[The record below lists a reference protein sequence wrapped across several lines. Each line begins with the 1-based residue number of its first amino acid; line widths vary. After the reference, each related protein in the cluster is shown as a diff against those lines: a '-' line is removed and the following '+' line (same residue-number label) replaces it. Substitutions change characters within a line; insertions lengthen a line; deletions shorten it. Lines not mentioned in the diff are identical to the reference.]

1 MWDQLVLLDRDLV
14 RMTFIVGVAVSVL
27 LYERTHLTTGSIVVP
42 GYIGVQLLNPG
53 SLLVTAINSV
63 LTYILVSRVIP
74 KYTVVYGRARFL
86 LNIVVSVALSVT
98 FATVMGAA
106 APSAAVSFETIG
118 YVIPALIA
126 YDMNRQGPRKT
137 GSAVALAGVLA
148 VIPALL
154 IVAMRPEI
162 VDLPLP
168 FDSGMLDVGEFWL
181 PFTALISTAMST
193 MLQSGHRLR
202 CGGFIGA
209 MYLGLSAVN
218 PWNTLYLMAVALV
231 TYVLVHYG
239 LKPMMI
245 VFGRRKFATMMMVG
259 ALLSWSCLEIIE
271 LMHPGGIKLA
281 DMPIAALAVPA
292 LLANDMERSSV
303 VEVLTGSVLAATAT
317 LSAVLV
323 IAGAVDASAIPFWAL
338 PSLVISVA
346 VLALPWLAPAMTAR
360 HAVLRRSLVRVR
372 EQSWVPDRVAT
383 GQRVARPTSSRPVGR
398 STA

>member
-1 MWDQLVLLDRDLV
+1 MWDQFVLLDRDLV
-14 RMTFIVGVAVSVL
+14 RMTFIVGVAASVL

-63 LTYILVSRVIP
+63 LTYILVSKVIP
-74 KYTVVYGRARFL
+74 KFTVVYGRARFV
-86 LNIVVSVALSVT
+86 LNIVVSVTLSVT
-98 FATVMGAA
+98 FATVIGAA
-106 APSAAVSFETIG
+106 APSAAVNFETIG

-148 VIPALL
+148 AIPALL
-154 IVAMRPEI
+154 IVAVRPEI
-162 VDLPLP
+162 VNQPLP
-168 FDSGMLDVGEFWL
+168 SGSGMLDIDGFWL
-181 PFTALISTAMST
+181 PFIALISTGMST

-218 PWNTLYLMAVALV
+218 PWNTLYLLAVGLV
-231 TYVLVHYG
+231 TYVLVNYG

-245 VFGRRKFATMMMVG
+245 VFGRRKFATTMMVG
-259 ALLSWSCLEIIE
+259 ALLSWSCLEIIDFV
-271 LMHPGGIKLA
+271 HPGGIKMA

-317 LSAVLV
+317 LSLVLV
-323 IAGAVDASAIPFWAL
+323 IVGVVDASAIPFWAL
-338 PSLVISVA
+338 PALAASMV
-346 VLALPWLAPAMTAR
+346 VLAFPWLAPMVATR
-360 HAVLRRSLVRVR
+360 HAGLRRKLHRVR
-372 EQSWVPDRVAT
+372 EHSGLKDLGLRRAGAQ
-383 GQRVARPTSSRPVGR
+383 
-398 STA
+398 